1 MYIGIDAGGTKTDIC
16 ICSPDGHVARRA
28 SFGGINAARM
38 GTDAAAQRIAGCLT
52 DIGFTRAQSLYA
64 GIAGA
69 GDTSIS
75 AAIKA
80 SLHALLPD
88 IQNITVA
95 SDAFNGLNTIVG
107 AGDGIALI
115 AGTGSSAFVRIDGK
129 ATQVGGRGYLIDDAG
144 SGFWTGKSCLNAAY
158 RAMDGRGKPTL
169 IMQKVEEHLGMPLA
183 RAIPVI
189 YEKGVSYIASFAPI
203 AFECAAAGDPVA
215 SEIAEACVRELWLHV
230 RACLDAC
237 LTPPRICVATGGML
251 RAPYLRE
258 RLSVHAES
266 AGLKMVFPTLPP
278 VAGAV
283 IAAAG
288 NSADGAFIK
297 TLKDDIDGLQ

>member
-16 ICSPDGHVARRA
+16 ICAPDGHVVRRA

-38 GTDAAAQRIAGCLT
+38 GAETSAHRIAESLYE
-52 DIGFTRAQSLYA
+52 IGFTRASSLYA

-69 GDTSIS
+69 GNVSIS
-75 AAIKA
+75 AAIKN
-80 SLHALLPD
+80 SLHGLLPD

-95 SDAFNGLNTIVG
+95 SDAFNGLNTSVG
-107 AGDGIALI
+107 TGDGIALI

-144 SGFWTGKSCLNAAY
+144 SGFWVGRSCLNAAY
-158 RAMDGRGKPTL
+158 RAIDGRGRSTLMLQKAEEKLGKPLT
-169 IMQKVEEHLGMPLA
+169 H
-183 RAIPVI
+183 AIPDI
-189 YEKGVSYIASFAPI
+189 YEKGASYIASFAPI
-203 AFECAAAGDPVA
+203 VFECAAAGDPVA
-215 SEIAEACVRELWLHV
+215 SEIAEACINELWLHV
-230 RACLDAC
+230 QACIGVC
-237 LTPPRICVATGGML
+237 STPPGICVATGGML
-251 RAPYLRE
+251 SVQYLRE
-258 RLSVHAES
+258 RLSAHAES
-266 AGLKMVFPTLPP
+266 KGLKMVFPTLPP

-288 NSADGAFIK
+288 NSGDGAFIK